1 MSVRGVCSCGRS
13 KLAGNPQYLLNLSFF
28 SSLTHSKVLFLWG
41 LVKSFHTVLERCV
54 TSLAADRH
62 RKLPGE
68 MKEMNP
74 WEQEG
79 RKGWGR
85 DSRVAVFLL
94 FFFLIST
101 ASQRSSLVRRWCVK
115 KAWRLWNVVEGAPD
129 LASEFWLCYV
139 LPVTLPLRTFLS
151 FLTYRS
157 KMRQQHWTFRVVTTR
172 DY

>member
-41 LVKSFHTVLERCV
+41 LVKSFHAVLERCV
-54 TSLAADRH
+54 TSLAADKTPEASWRNE
-62 RKLPGE
+62 RDE
-68 MKEMNP
+68 SMRA
-74 WEQEG
+74 G
-79 RKGWGR
+79 RKERMRMRFPSGGF
-85 DSRVAVFLL
+85 SSL
-94 FFFLIST
+94 FFLISS

-115 KAWRLWNVVEGAPD
+115 KAWRVWNVVEGAPD

-139 LPVTLPLRTFLS
+139 SPVTLPLRTFLS
-151 FLTYRS
+151 LLTYRS